1 MTEKQ
6 NIQELVA
13 ELDELKK
20 IVMILND
27 HIISFK
33 EARKVLFHDKSP
45 EWIEYHIVDRFPE
58 IRTDVDNVNGWI
70 NPSMGKGHPR
80 YVTSVVRAKLW
91 LDANRAKIDWQAPET
106 KTLRKNLTA

>member
-1 MTEKQ
+1 MYEKK

-27 HIISFK
+27 HIMSFS
-33 EARKVLFHDKSP
+33 EARKALFHGKSQ

-58 IRTDVDNVNGWI
+58 IRTDVDPLNGWI
-70 NPSMGKGHPR
+70 NPRMGKGHPR

-91 LDANRAKIDWQAPET
+91 LNANRAKIDWQAPEP
-106 KTLRKNLTA
+106 KTIKKNAA